1 VPTDI
6 DRGSKQRRP
15 AITQTTILE
24 AALHYMGDGW
34 RIIPLHRVG
43 PDGKTCSCK
52 FGAGCRS
59 AGKHPKAADWSAA
72 EPMSAPDIYATW
84 DTERPPN
91 LGVVTGE
98 PSDIWVLDIDG
109 AEGQESFRRLVEEHG
124 PVPKTLLH
132 KTGSGGFHFI
142 FKLTPGFRPKTDS
155 NVFKDTH
162 PRIDVRGVGGQIVL
176 PPSRSDKGD
185 YSVQR
190 DAEILE
196 APAWLLD
203 LIPQVDD
210 RKPLELEAEDLAEY
224 DSLTDDEKRTSDRY
238 IDSAVAGIVRD
249 LEALA
254 RPWSE
259 GAGWDKG
266 IHRAACRLFEL
277 AQQSWSKLTYRE
289 AFALLDGHAPHD
301 STWGT
306 AEIEA
311 KWLAAQNTVGKKP
324 LPRPKGESG
333 DQAMEAWGFQS
344 GPTPRPTADSPTTP
358 SSAPG
363 TVAAEIRKRT
373 WDDFGNAE
381 RLNDRI
387 PGVVRWIEERGG
399 WAHYGAGAWRIDGTN
414 RVPHLARRTLETLV
428 KTEGEL
434 YSEEMELDEKGK
446 PGKSEREQFT
456 AFAAKQRFN
465 ARLEAMLKVARTLPA
480 HAARMADF
488 DADPMLLNCRNAA
501 VNLATG
507 DLIQHNP
514 ELMMMHQANVDYDP
528 AAQAPQWQAFL
539 DRVMPDVEMQQF
551 LARAVGYTLNGLTG
565 EQVMFIHHGSGANGK
580 SVFLKVMEEIL
591 GDYSQTVPRTT
602 LLAKTNESI
611 PTDVARMVGKRFLQ
625 TSETAAGR
633 RLDEEV
639 VKGLTGG
646 EKQTARFLNRDFF
659 DFTPTGTIH
668 YVTNHLPRVT
678 NAESIWR
685 RLVLVGW
692 DVVIPPEE
700 RDPHLADRILAEEA
714 AGVLAWAIRGA
725 VDYGE
730 RRLSVPLSCRL
741 ALEEYRDDV
750 DLLGGFIK
758 ECLITDLDES
768 VATPVARI
776 YEAYQSWCWRSGI
789 KQPMMINDLSA
800 ALVERNM
807 ERARKY
813 AEHKQQRCFLG
824 VGVSVPTTYANADV
838 S

>member
-1 VPTDI
+1 
-6 DRGSKQRRP
+6 
-15 AITQTTILE
+15 
-24 AALHYMGDGW
+24 MGDGW

-109 AEGQESFRRLVEEHG
+109 AEGQESFRRLVEEYG

-238 IDSAVAGIVRD
+238 IDSAIAGIVRD
-249 LEALA
+249 LEALT
-254 RPWSE
+254 RPWSD

-333 DQAMEAWGFQS
+333 DSAMEAWGFENVGVEVEISERPAPRKGEAEPAAPRRKRRLKVKFDSDHAFSEPDDKGKVVFQAYDTS
-344 GPTPRPTADSPTTP
+344 KAIKTVVPVANGEDGALWAHNAGLWSPQPRLVQDALALTLRNSYKPVMVTDVTHHVEARSPLMEVGPTPDVINFRN
-358 SSAPG
+358 G
-363 TVAAEIRKRT
+363 MLNWRT
-373 WDDFGNAE
+373 
-381 RLNDRI
+381 
-387 PGVVRWIEERGG
+387 
-399 WAHYGAGAWRIDGTN
+399 
-414 RVPHLARRTLETLV
+414 
-428 KTEGEL
+428 
-434 YSEEMELDEKGK
+434 MELGDHDPHQFSTVQLPHDWNPDAEC
-446 PGKSEREQFT
+446 PG
-456 AFAAKQRFN
+456 
-465 ARLEAMLKVARTLPA
+465 
-480 HAARMADF
+480 F
-488 DADPMLLNCRNAA
+488 D
-501 VNLATG
+501 
-507 DLIQHNP
+507 
-514 ELMMMHQANVDYDP
+514 
-528 AAQAPQWQAFL
+528 
-539 DRVMPDVEMQQF
+539 QF
-551 LARAVGYTLNGLTG
+551 LAESLPPEGVKLAWEILAVAVYSGNPIQRAVMLYGPPA
-565 EQVMFIHHGSGANGK
+565 SGK
-580 SVFLKVMEEIL
+580 SVFLDVVGNIL
-591 GDYSQTVPRTT
+591 GQENVSRVTLQGLSGRFNTAELYGRAANICADIDGTKIAETGTFKLTSVNDEIQAERKNKDPFRFVSFATQFYSANKIPESEDRTGAWTRRWALLHFPKARPEEMRVLDFAQVLLQEAEGIIAKAVRGIEAVLIQKDYSLIAADQADFER
-602 LLAKTNESI
+602 KTNYILQFIEDELI
-611 PTDVARMVGKRFLQ
+611 RGDMTD
-625 TSETAAGR
+625 ETCFTTTQQAQWRYEHWCKEEGYEHPASWKKVTETLTQQGFSAEQR
-633 RLDEEV
+633 RLQ
-639 VKGLTGG
+639 GG
-646 EKQTARFLNRDFF
+646 GKSRGWRG
-659 DFTPTGTIH
+659 FTLQYRAPASSMAT
-668 YVTNHLPRVT
+668 
-678 NAESIWR
+678 
-685 RLVLVGW
+685 
-692 DVVIPPEE
+692 
-700 RDPHLADRILAEEA
+700 DPYD
-714 AGVLAWAIRGA
+714 
-725 VDYGE
+725 
-730 RRLSVPLSCRL
+730 S
-741 ALEEYRDDV
+741 
-750 DLLGGFIK
+750 
-758 ECLITDLDES
+758 
-768 VATPVARI
+768 
-776 YEAYQSWCWRSGI
+776 
-789 KQPMMINDLSA
+789 
-800 ALVERNM
+800 
-807 ERARKY
+807 
-813 AEHKQQRCFLG
+813 
-824 VGVSVPTTYANADV
+824 
-838 S
+838 